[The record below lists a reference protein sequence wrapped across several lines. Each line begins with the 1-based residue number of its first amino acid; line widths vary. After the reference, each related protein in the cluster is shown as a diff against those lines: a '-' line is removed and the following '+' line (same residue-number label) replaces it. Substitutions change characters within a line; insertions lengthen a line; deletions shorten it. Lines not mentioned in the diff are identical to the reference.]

1 MPMQTSWHQNLK
13 SLVSFEALKPGNF
26 FFGEQ
31 ALLVRNYVKELV
43 RHNEE
48 VQLKNFF
55 LFETDWPE
63 ILDEA
68 ASLDLFSLTQ
78 KRIFLVYLP
87 EMEEVDS
94 QSVDRAFRQYL
105 SPYEDEIARY
115 FQSPPDKVFFIIIF
129 AGKLKKG
136 QKIYDF
142 FSDLAARYKK
152 NFRLEEIKTPREAE
166 ILSWIRES
174 LLEKGKTI
182 ERPAAEKLLEITGP
196 DLLSLMNELEKLSL
210 FAGDKKNISEDDVIR
225 SCAGQK
231 VFDRFA
237 LEEALE
243 SGTLEQALAITRSFF
258 QNQPEAGEVM
268 AFFSSISRY
277 LIALNQAKT
286 EVERLKKPIREVF
299 QKLHPQLQEGWSLFD
314 RKLEAF
320 SRRLRSFS
328 QQQLDELVHELA
340 SVDQKLKSSDL
351 NPQFLVEA
359 FLVRYFQVKSSQ
371 V

>member
-1 MPMQTSWHQNLK
+1 MLRQTSWQQNLK
-13 SLVSFEALKPGNF
+13 LLVSFDALKPGNF

-48 VQLKNFF
+48 VQLKIFF
-55 LFETDWPE
+55 LHETDWPA

-68 ASLDLFSLTQ
+68 ATLDLFSLSQ
-78 KRIFLVYLP
+78 RRIFLIYLP
-87 EMEEVDS
+87 ELDEVDS

-105 SPYEDEIARY
+105 SPYKDEIARY
-115 FQSPPDKVFFIIIF
+115 FQAPADNVFLIILF

-142 FSDLAARYKK
+142 FSDLAARSRK

-166 ILSWIRES
+166 ILSWIREC

-182 ERPAAEKLLEITGP
+182 EKSAAERLLEITRP
-196 DLLSLMNELEKLSL
+196 DLLNLMNEMEKLSL
-210 FAGDKKNISEDDVIR
+210 FVGDKKSISEEDVIR

-243 SGTLEQALAITRSFF
+243 SGSLEQALAITRSFF
-258 QNQPEAGEVM
+258 QNRPEAGEVM
-268 AFFSSISRY
+268 AFFASISRY
-277 LIALNQAKT
+277 IIALNQAKT
-286 EVERLKKPIREVF
+286 EVERLKEPIRDVF
-299 QKLHPQLQEGWSLFD
+299 KKLHPQIQEGWSLFD

-328 QQQLDELVHELA
+328 QKQLDELVHELA
-340 SVDQKLKSSDL
+340 SIDQKIKSSDL
-351 NPQFLVEA
+351 NPQFLIEA
-359 FLVRYFQVKSSQ
+359 FLVRYFQVKNSQ
-371 V
+371 S